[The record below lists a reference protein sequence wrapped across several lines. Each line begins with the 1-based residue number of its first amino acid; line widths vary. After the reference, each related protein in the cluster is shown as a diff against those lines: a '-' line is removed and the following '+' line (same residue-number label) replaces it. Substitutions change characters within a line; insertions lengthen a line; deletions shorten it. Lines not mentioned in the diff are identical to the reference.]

1 MITIYSIKKNIPKN
15 RTMRDD
21 TLLDIAS
28 NNPKN
33 IQDFKRV
40 RGLNIYSRKD
50 ILIDLLVFLKTANKV
65 P

>member
-1 MITIYSIKKNIPKN
+1 MNIPKN

-40 RGLNIYSRKD
+40 RGKVKAD
-50 ILIDLLVFLKTANKV
+50 IATFFDT
-65 P
+65 